1 MCEEKAPC
9 DKMEVQVLERD
20 ERRGAGEED
29 EAWGR
34 KTASISTPSERAEG
48 TEWFIYIWK
57 I

>member
-20 ERRGAGEED
+20 ERREAGEED

-34 KTASISTPSERAEG
+34 KTASISTPSERAAG